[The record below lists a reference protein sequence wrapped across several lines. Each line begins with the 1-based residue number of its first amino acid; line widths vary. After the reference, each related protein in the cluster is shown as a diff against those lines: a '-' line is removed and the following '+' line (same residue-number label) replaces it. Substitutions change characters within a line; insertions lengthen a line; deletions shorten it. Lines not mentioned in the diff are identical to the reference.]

1 MFVQAEQAMIG
12 LYYYDRLL
20 DRGSAKVGPTSQ
32 PPHHTPPTQSNFKDI
47 SRHVVHKNMVGGSNM
62 AHGWVPSCNSVSF

>member
-12 LYYYDRLL
+12 LYYCDRLL

-32 PPHHTPPTQSNFKDI
+32 PPHPTPATHPT
-47 SRHVVHKNMVGGSNM
+47 H
-62 AHGWVPSCNSVSF
+62 SVKL